1 MHSGANRDDFVIVVM
16 KSIFAALTIF
26 QPCQRVKTAHRVVRL
41 NMMSIS
47 GGIPVD
53 FAPGCKIIETSP
65 TEIKKMKLFK
75 VVMLICGL
83 LSVFTAQAK
92 TYMVGVA
99 LANLDLNFVSILRSQ
114 MEKQLKDKG
123 LNSQFADAKGDVSLQ
138 IQQVDDFINQGADAI
153 IINPV
158 DTQGVMPVIAAAQKA
173 NIPLIFV
180 NRKPEVKLTGK
191 MAYVGSDSALSGK
204 MEIEALAKRLD
215 NKGNIAILMGA
226 LSTEEAR
233 QRTKAVEDYV
243 KDHPGLKVIQ
253 KQSANWQRNEAVDKT
268 LSWLQDGNDINAI
281 IANNDEMAIGAI
293 MALDQLKKSNVL
305 VAGIDGTP
313 DGLQFIKNGKMAV
326 TIFQDAKGQATGAV
340 DVAYDMLSGKKTEAY
355 NWVPYQTVTKENYQE
370 FTSKN
375 QK

>member
-1 MHSGANRDDFVIVVM
+1 
-16 KSIFAALTIF
+16 
-26 QPCQRVKTAHRVVRL
+26 
-41 NMMSIS
+41 
-47 GGIPVD
+47 
-53 FAPGCKIIETSP
+53 
-65 TEIKKMKLFK
+65 MKLFK
-75 VVMLICGL
+75 VLMLICGL

-293 MALDQLKKSNVL
+293 MALDQLKKNNVL

-326 TIFQDAKGQATGAV
+326 TILQDAKGQATGAV

>member
-1 MHSGANRDDFVIVVM
+1 MNIIRLLVVM
-16 KSIFAALTIF
+16 CS
-26 QPCQRVKTAHRVVRL
+26 
-41 NMMSIS
+41 
-47 GGIPVD
+47 
-53 FAPGCKIIETSP
+53 
-65 TEIKKMKLFK
+65 
-75 VVMLICGL
+75 L
-83 LSVFTAQAK
+83 LSVCNVQAK

-114 MEKQLKDKG
+114 MDKQLKEKG
-123 LNSQFADAKGDVSLQ
+123 MNSQFADAKGDVSLQ
-138 IQQVDDFINQGADAI
+138 IQQIDDFINQGADAI
-153 IINPV
+153 IVNPV
-158 DTQGVMPVIAAAQKA
+158 DTQGVMPVITAAKKA

-204 MEIEALAKRLD
+204 MEIEALAKRMD

-253 KQSANWQRNEAVDKT
+253 KQTANWQRNEAVDKT

-281 IANNDEMAIGAI
+281 VANNDEMAIGAI

-305 VAGIDGTP
+305 VAGVDGTP

-340 DVAYDMLSGKKTEAY
+340 NVASDMLNGKSTEAY
-355 NWVPYQTVTKENYQE
+355 NWVPYQTVTQENFQE
-370 FTSKN
+370 FISKN

>member
-1 MHSGANRDDFVIVVM
+1 MLRAQGHSEKYTQHCVLIRNLLHPGAQIPYPPYRD
-16 KSIFAALTIF
+16 T
-26 QPCQRVKTAHRVVRL
+26 
-41 NMMSIS
+41 NMN
-47 GGIPVD
+47 
-53 FAPGCKIIETSP
+53 IIKA
-65 TEIKKMKLFK
+65 I
-75 VVMLICGL
+75 IIACGL
-83 LSVFTAQAK
+83 LSVFVVQAK

-114 MEKQLKDKG
+114 METQLKEKG

-153 IINPV
+153 IVNPV
-158 DTQGVMPVIAAAQKA
+158 DTQGVMPVIAAAKKA

-180 NRKPEVKLTGK
+180 NRKPEVPLSGK

-204 MEIEALAKRLD
+204 MEIEALAKRM
-215 NKGNIAILMGA
+215 NNQGNIAILMGS

-243 KDHPGLKVIQ
+243 SAHPSLKVIQ
-253 KQSANWQRNEAVDKT
+253 KQTANWQRNEAVDKT
-268 LSWLQDGNDINAI
+268 LSWLQDGNSINAI
-281 IANNDEMAIGAI
+281 VANNDEMAIGAI
-293 MALDQLKKSNVL
+293 MALDQLKKSDVL

-326 TIFQDAKGQATGAV
+326 TIFQDAKGQAIGAV
-340 DVAYDMLSGKKTEAY
+340 NVASDMLTGKKTEAY
-355 NWVPYQTVTKENYQE
+355 NWVPYQTVTKENYQA
-370 FTSKN
+370 FTDKN